1 MPAAMFCSVPCK
13 ARPTARP
20 AAPST
25 AIRLAVCTPKRA
37 RTAITVKIRTAQI
50 TVVENIGTMVGS
62 TLGERVAARRTH
74 PPSNDDAHQP
84 TPRISNATSRLMPIS
99 ISLGAQT

>member
-1 MPAAMFCSVPCK
+1 MSRVRKRPTSATVPSAPELSAMYSPARMGRKISSMMPAAMFCSVPCN

-37 RTAITVKIRTAQI
+37 RTAMTVKMRTAQT
-50 TVVENIGTMVGS
+50 TV
-62 TLGERVAARRTH
+62 L
-74 PPSNDDAHQP
+74 
-84 TPRISNATSRLMPIS
+84 
-99 ISLGAQT
+99 